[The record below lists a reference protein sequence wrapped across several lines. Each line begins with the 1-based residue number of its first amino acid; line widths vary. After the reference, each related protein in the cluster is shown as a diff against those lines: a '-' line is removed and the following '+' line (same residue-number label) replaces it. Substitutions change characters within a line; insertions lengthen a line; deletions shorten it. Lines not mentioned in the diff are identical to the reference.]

1 MTLNEL
7 VTELQQRTGL
17 GEAEIRE
24 VVRAEWPFLRYFNNP
39 NFDATDLATAERII
53 RQKAAPLSEGQ
64 GRV

>member
-17 GEAEIRE
+17 GRAEIRE
-24 VVRAEWPFLRYFNNP
+24 VVRRLWMYSWRTRTFKPSDVKVAEF
-39 NFDATDLATAERII
+39 II
-53 RQKAAPLSEGQ
+53 RQNAAPLSEGQ